1 MTPFKNYT
9 PIQKMIEIVS
19 VSIDKILKKTT
30 ELDNDQR
37 IDICTDVCDEILR
50 VISHPEFKPSEDKN
64 DSE

>member
-1 MTPFKNYT
+1 
-9 PIQKMIEIVS
+9 MIEVVS

-50 VISHPEFKPSEDKN
+50 VISRPKFKPEGDKN
-64 DSE
+64 VSE

>member
-19 VSIDKILKKTT
+19 VSIDKILKETT
-30 ELDNDQR
+30 ELDDDQR

-50 VISHPEFKPSEDKN
+50 VISHPEFKPSEDKT
-64 DSE
+64 

>member
-19 VSIDKILKKTT
+19 VSIDKILKETT
-30 ELDNDQR
+30 ELDDDQR

-50 VISHPEFKPSEDKN
+50 VISHPEFKPSEDEK
-64 DSE
+64 

>member
-9 PIQKMIEIVS
+9 PTQKMIEIVS

-30 ELDNDQR
+30 ELDDDQR

-50 VISHPEFKPSEDKN
+50 VISHPEFKPGENEK
-64 DSE
+64 

>member
-9 PIQKMIEIVS
+9 PTQKMIEIVS

-30 ELDNDQR
+30 ELDDDQR

-50 VISHPEFKPSEDKN
+50 VISHPEFKPGEN
-64 DSE
+64 DGRN

>member
-9 PIQKMIEIVS
+9 PKQKMIEVVS
-19 VSIDKILKKTT
+19 VSVDKILQQNT
-30 ELDNDQR
+30 ELDDDQR

-50 VISHPEFKPSEDKN
+50 VISRPEFKPSEDKN